1 MYPTMTKER
10 KKRPDKPK
18 IGRPLGQTFPAE
30 DSPIQ
35 ARLVPE
41 MRKAFKELA
50 ARNGVKES
58 EELRA
63 AIREHLIRHKYWPPP
78 AVVVE

>member
-1 MYPTMTKER
+1 MSVTMTKER
-10 KKRPDKPK
+10 KKHTEKPK

-41 MRKAFKELA
+41 MRKAFRELA

-63 AIREHLIRHKYWPPP
+63 AIREHLIRNHAWPPKP
-78 AVVVE
+78 TE